1 MRSQA
6 SERPVADLAA
16 TFSHLLSLG
25 VTDRGT
31 YLAIVRSV
39 LDADP
44 SANGIWS
51 VWEPDALDGRDAE
64 YRHTPGH
71 DATGRFVPHWH
82 RTRGYAK
89 LDPVTGYA
97 ERRLATWYR
106 VPFQRAEPCTV
117 DPYFY
122 PIDNS
127 IHRITSEV
135 APIIAE
141 GRCLGVA
148 GIDHLAGSTT
158 RPTDSLTTIPHVRS
172 ISSETHTALT
182 PREREVHHWLS
193 EGKSN
198 DEIATILG
206 ISPHTVKNHLDH
218 IFQKLGVENRLA
230 AITALRPSFHE

>member
-1 MRSQA
+1 MRSTDHH
-6 SERPVADLAA
+6 RPVARLAA

-25 VTDRGT
+25 VTQRDT
-31 YLAIVRSV
+31 YLAVIRSV
-39 LDADP
+39 LDANP
-44 SANGIWS
+44 TANGIWS
-51 VWEPDALDGRDAE
+51 VWEPNALDGRDVA
-64 YRHTPGH
+64 YQHAPGH

-82 RTRGYAK
+82 RTRGHAK

-97 ERRLATWYR
+97 ERRLATWYQI
-106 VPFQRAEPCTV
+106 PFQSAELCAV

-122 PIDNS
+122 PIDNG

-135 APIIAE
+135 APIVAE

-148 GIDHLAGSTT
+148 GIDHIARSTP
-158 RPTDSLTTIPHVRS
+158 RPADALTAAPRVRS
-172 ISSETHTALT
+172 LATEAHAALT

-198 DEIATILG
+198 DEIATVLG

-230 AITALRPSFHE
+230 AITVRSQ